1 VTFTDWLLSLHVLS
15 AFALIAAMTVYWTLV
30 LAGRSETLLPRAT
43 ADAVARPAN
52 VIVIVGTLGTVVF
65 GIWLAIDIDGYELW
79 DGWILASL
87 VLWALGTGLSQR
99 SGVAFA
105 RVSAGA
111 ADADAAWRQ
120 AVRLHALGSLALLL
134 VLVLMI
140 WKPGA

>member
-1 VTFTDWLLSLHVLS
+1 VSFTDTLLSLHVLS
-15 AFALIAAMTVYWTLV
+15 AFTLIAAMTVYWTLV
-30 LAGRSETLLPRAT
+30 FAGRSGTVLPRAT

-52 VIVIVGTLGTVVF
+52 VLVIVGTLGTVVF
-65 GIWLAIDIDGYELW
+65 GVWLAIDIDGYELW

-87 VLWALGTGLSQR
+87 VLWAIGTGLSQR

-111 ADADAAWRQ
+111 PDADAAWRQ
-120 AVRLHALGSLALLL
+120 GVRLHAVSSLALLL
-134 VLVLMI
+134 VLVLMV